1 MLDTPLPR
9 EIELER
15 IVSLDDAAKISGISR
30 DGLQR
35 HYRHLIRQLSPR
47 RIGMKLKD
55 VIAIGSAQSDQVPPA
70 A

>member
-1 MLDTPLPR
+1 MSDTPLPR

-15 IVSLDDAAKISGISR
+15 IVSLDDAAKIIGISR
-30 DGLQR
+30 DGLLR
-35 HYRHLIRQLSPR
+35 HHRHLIRQLTPR

-55 VIAIGSAQSDQVPPA
+55 VIAIGSPESDQVPPA